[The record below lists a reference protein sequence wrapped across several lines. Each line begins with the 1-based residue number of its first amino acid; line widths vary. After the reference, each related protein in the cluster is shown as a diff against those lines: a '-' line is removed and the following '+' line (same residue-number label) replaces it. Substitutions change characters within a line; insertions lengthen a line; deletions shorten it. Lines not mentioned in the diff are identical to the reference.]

1 MCYKYIKIEL
11 KTSLS
16 VSSKKE
22 NSRCMTSSATS
33 LFGLVIKEELS
44 YTCVFHWPICS
55 VEQNRLFN
63 LVAGFMVNIRV
74 KKKKKN
80 SSQLFKR
87 RYRLKIYF

>member
-16 VSSKKE
+16 VSSKKD

-33 LFGLVIKEELS
+33 LFGLVIIKEELS
-44 YTCVFHWPICS
+44 YKCAFHWPF
-55 VEQNRLFN
+55 LFSGEEPF
-63 LVAGFMVNIRV
+63 VQFTRGFYGKHLSENIL
-74 KKKKKN
+74 N

-87 RYRLKIYF
+87 R